1 MSEQN
6 HTPAKIQQR
15 DKGKLKE
22 EKDNTATSK
31 RMNSKST
38 VDDHTNESMI
48 IRPVPLKYAK
58 VSILPSHLK
67 LKRTKKRTN
76 MESKITE

>member
-1 MSEQN
+1 MN
-6 HTPAKIQQR
+6 KKDRDTPTEKYR
-15 DKGKLKE
+15 GKSGNN
-22 EKDNTATSK
+22 DGNIVPSK

-48 IRPVPLKYAK
+48 IRPGPLKYTK

-67 LKRTKKRTN
+67 LKRKKNMTN
-76 MESKITE
+76 RESKITE